1 MKWSVVLNY
10 ARRFSSNEFD
20 RRDLRGKEEKGR
32 KGQRRSVQDYILGRC
47 RSKKIPL
54 EVQLK
59 NELVIVGKIIA
70 FDNWTIF
77 LDEGKG
83 NTLIFKSGIL
93 SLKPLK
99 PLDIGSIISYPSESD
114 IDLKDK
120 KSPYLFEDRDIA

>member
-20 RRDLRGKEEKGR
+20 RRDVRGKEEKGR

>member
-1 MKWSVVLNY
+1 MNY

-20 RRDLRGKEEKGR
+20 RRDVRGKEEKGR

-120 KSPYLFEDRDIA
+120 KSPYLLEDRDIA

>member
-1 MKWSVVLNY
+1 MNY

-20 RRDLRGKEEKGR
+20 RRDVRGKEEKGR

-120 KSPYLFEDRDIA
+120 KSPYLFEDRGIA

>member
-1 MKWSVVLNY
+1 MNY

-20 RRDLRGKEEKGR
+20 RRDVRGKEEKGR

>member
-1 MKWSVVLNY
+1 MNY

>member
-20 RRDLRGKEEKGR
+20 RRDVRGKEEKGR

-120 KSPYLFEDRDIA
+120 KSPYLLEDRDIA